1 MDDKNKITFIY
12 DKINNEHINTKLIFD
27 YVIKNNIKYS
37 KNMNGIFINLNKL
50 DDSNI
55 NEIYN
60 IVNSIVFS
68 SLNDHINNLDDS
80 SNDNTIDNTIDNTS
94 EHCCINNELNTDMNI
109 NLYKNA
115 IDDNITDNNITTESN
130 DNKSNPYYNID
141 NDIKNECVIID
152 DIDKEIIDLSKKLI

>member
-1 MDDKNKITFIY
+1 MDGKNKIMFIY

-27 YVIKNNIKYS
+27 YVIKNDIKYS

-50 DDSNI
+50 DESNI

-68 SLNDHINNLDDS
+68 SLNDHINNLDDL
-80 SNDNTIDNTIDNTS
+80 SNENTTIENTIDTTIENTS
-94 EHCCINNELNTDMNI
+94 EHYCINNELTTDMNI
-109 NLYKNA
+109 NLYKN
-115 IDDNITDNNITTESN
+115 IIDNNVTTESN